1 MGRNRRNKYKNQFWT
16 SAVQNCVKWQYYYN
30 MLKEIAI
37 SCIEWKNLPDT
48 VDARFLELTLFED
61 GAGVYFNDE
70 VLGNLFLQATLD
82 GRLNVYREPKF
93 TKAYAV
99 TGYLK
104 DLNDTNSVII
114 HNNMLHTNS
123 VETCK
128 MFAMRLANI
137 DRTIDVNI
145 NAQKTPVLIKSS
157 ENERLTMVNLYQQY
171 DGGMPFIFGNDQI
184 NTDNITALRTD
195 APFVAP
201 QLYELKTN
209 IWNEALTYLGISN
222 VNITKR
228 ERLVS
233 DEVNRSQGGSI
244 ASKFSRLH
252 ERQVAVEK
260 INKMFGTNIS
270 VDYREE
276 LNTSLGGLDVSRE
289 TLGSSQKGDIT
300 DE

>member
-1 MGRNRRNKYKNQFWT
+1 MGRNRRNKYKNQFFT
-16 SAVQNCVKWQYYYN
+16 SMLQNSVSWQYYYN
-30 MLKEIAI
+30 RLKEIAI

-61 GAGVYFNDE
+61 GAGVYFNDD

-82 GRLNVYREPKF
+82 GRLNVYREPIK
-93 TKAYAV
+93 TKAHAV
-99 TGYLK
+99 NGYSK
-104 DLNDTNSVII
+104 YLNETNSVII

-123 VETCK
+123 VKACK
-128 MFAMRLANI
+128 RFAMRLANI

-145 NAQKTPVLIKSS
+145 NAQKTPVLIKSG
-157 ENERLTMVNLYQQY
+157 ENERLSMVNLYQQY
-171 DGGMPFIFGNDQI
+171 DGGMPFIFGSDQL

-270 VDYREE
+270 VNYREE
-276 LNTSLGGLDVSRE
+276 LDTSLVGLNVSRE
-289 TLGSSQKGDIT
+289 TSQKGDIV

>member
-1 MGRNRRNKYKNQFWT
+1 MGRNRRNKYKNQFFT
-16 SAVQNCVKWQYYYN
+16 SMLQNCVSWQYYYKR
-30 MLKEIAI
+30 LKEIAI

-48 VDARFLELTLFED
+48 VDARFLEMTLFED

-82 GRLNVYREPKF
+82 GKLNVYREPIK
-93 TKAYAV
+93 TKTCAV
-99 TGYLK
+99 NGYLK
-104 DLNDTNSVII
+104 DLNETNSVII

-123 VETCK
+123 VEACK

-145 NAQKTPVLIKSS
+145 NAQKTPVLIKSG
-157 ENERLTMVNLYQQY
+157 ENERLSMVNLYQQY
-171 DGGMPFIFGNDQI
+171 DGGMPFIFGSDQL

-276 LNTSLGGLDVSRE
+276 LDTSLDGLNVSRE
-289 TLGSSQKGDIT
+289 TSQKGDIV

>member
-1 MGRNRRNKYKNQFWT
+1 MGRNRRNKYKNQFFT
-16 SAVQNCVKWQYYYN
+16 SMLQNSVSWQYYYN
-30 MLKEIAI
+30 RLKEIAI

-61 GAGVYFNDE
+61 GAGVYFNDD

-82 GRLNVYREPKF
+82 GRLNVYREPIK
-93 TKAYAV
+93 TKAHAV
-99 TGYLK
+99 NGYSK
-104 DLNDTNSVII
+104 YLNETNSVII

-123 VETCK
+123 VEACK

-145 NAQKTPVLIKSS
+145 NAQKTPVLIKSG
-157 ENERLTMVNLYQQY
+157 ENERLSMVNLYQQY
-171 DGGMPFIFGNDQI
+171 DGGMPFIFGSDQL

-252 ERQVAVEK
+252 ERQTAVEK

-276 LNTSLGGLDVSRE
+276 LDTSLYGMSI
-289 TLGSSQKGDIT
+289 SSGTPQKGDDA

>member
-1 MGRNRRNKYKNQFWT
+1 MGRNRRNKYKNQFWA
-16 SAVQNCVKWQYYYN
+16 SAVQNCVTWQYYYN
-30 MLKEIAI
+30 RLKEIAI

-104 DLNDTNSVII
+104 NLDDTNSVII

-123 VETCK
+123 VEACK
-128 MFAMRLANI
+128 MFAMRLANV

-145 NAQKTPVLIKSS
+145 NAQKTPVLIKSG
-157 ENERLTMVNLYQQY
+157 ENERLSMVNLYQQY
-171 DGGMPFIFGNDQI
+171 DGGMPFIFGSDQL

-252 ERQVAVEK
+252 ERQVAVER
-260 INKMFGTNIS
+260 INKMFGTNIN

-276 LNTSLGGLDVSRE
+276 LDTSLDGLNVSRE
-289 TLGSSQKGDIT
+289 TLGIPQKGENT

>member
-1 MGRNRRNKYKNQFWT
+1 MGRNRRNKYKNQFFT
-16 SAVQNCVKWQYYYN
+16 SMLQNSVSWQYYYN
-30 MLKEIAI
+30 RLKEIAI

-61 GAGVYFNDE
+61 GAGVYFNDD

-82 GRLNVYREPKF
+82 GRLNVYREPIK
-93 TKAYAV
+93 TKAHAV
-99 TGYLK
+99 NGYSK
-104 DLNDTNSVII
+104 YLNETNSVII

-123 VETCK
+123 VKACK

-145 NAQKTPVLIKSS
+145 NAQKTPVLIKSG
-157 ENERLTMVNLYQQY
+157 ENERLSMVNLYQQY
-171 DGGMPFIFGNDQI
+171 DGGMPFIFGSDQL

-276 LNTSLGGLDVSRE
+276 LDTSLDGLNVSRE
-289 TLGSSQKGDIT
+289 TSQKGDIV

>member
-1 MGRNRRNKYKNQFWT
+1 MGRNRRNKYKNQFWA
-16 SAVQNCVKWQYYYN
+16 SAVQNCVTWQYYYN
-30 MLKEIAI
+30 RLKEIAI

-61 GAGVYFNDE
+61 GAGVYFNDD

-82 GRLNVYREPKF
+82 GRLNVYREPKL

-123 VETCK
+123 VEACK

-145 NAQKTPVLIKSS
+145 NAQKTPVLIKSG
-157 ENERLTMVNLYQQY
+157 ENERLSMVNLYQQY
-171 DGGMPFIFGNDQI
+171 DGGMPFIFGSDQL

-276 LNTSLGGLDVSRE
+276 LDTSLDGLNVSRE
-289 TLGSSQKGDIT
+289 TSQKGDIA

>member
-1 MGRNRRNKYKNQFWT
+1 MGRNRRNKYKNQFFT
-16 SAVQNCVKWQYYYN
+16 SMLQNSVTWQYYYN
-30 MLKEIAI
+30 RLKEIAI

-61 GAGVYFNDE
+61 GAGVYFNDD

-82 GRLNVYREPKF
+82 GRLNVYREPIK
-93 TKAYAV
+93 TKAHAV
-99 TGYLK
+99 NGYSK
-104 DLNDTNSVII
+104 YLNETNSVII

-123 VETCK
+123 VKACK
-128 MFAMRLANI
+128 MFALRLANI

-157 ENERLTMVNLYQQY
+157 ENERLTMINLYQQY
-171 DGGMPFIFGNDQI
+171 DGGMPFVFGSDEL
-184 NTDNITALRTD
+184 NTDNLTALRTD

-252 ERQVAVEK
+252 ERQTAVEK

-276 LNTSLGGLDVSRE
+276 LDTSLDGMRI
-289 TLGSSQKGDIT
+289 SSGTPQKGD
-300 DE
+300 DANE

>member
-1 MGRNRRNKYKNQFWT
+1 MGRNRRNKYKNQFFT
-16 SAVQNCVKWQYYYN
+16 SMLQNSVSWQYYYN
-30 MLKEIAI
+30 RLKEIAI

-61 GAGVYFNDE
+61 GAGVYFNDD

-82 GRLNVYREPKF
+82 GRLNVYREPIK
-93 TKAYAV
+93 TKAHAV
-99 TGYLK
+99 NGYSK
-104 DLNDTNSVII
+104 YLNETNSVII

-123 VETCK
+123 VKACK

-145 NAQKTPVLIKSS
+145 NAQKTPVLIKSG
-157 ENERLTMVNLYQQY
+157 ENERLSMVNLYQQY
-171 DGGMPFIFGNDQI
+171 DGGMPFIFGSDQL

-252 ERQVAVEK
+252 ERQTAVEK

-276 LNTSLGGLDVSRE
+276 LDTSLDGMSI
-289 TLGSSQKGDIT
+289 SSGTPQKGDDA

>member
-1 MGRNRRNKYKNQFWT
+1 MGRKRRNKYKNQFFT
-16 SAVQNCVKWQYYYN
+16 SMLQNCVSWQYYYKR
-30 MLKEIAI
+30 LKEIAI

-82 GRLNVYREPKF
+82 GKLNVYREPKN
-93 TKAYAV
+93 TKAHAEN
-99 TGYLK
+99 GYLK
-104 DLNDTNSVII
+104 NLNETNSVII

-145 NAQKTPVLIKSS
+145 NAQKTPVLIKSG
-157 ENERLTMVNLYQQY
+157 ENERLSMVNLYQQY
-171 DGGMPFIFGNDQI
+171 DGGMPFIFGSDQL

-233 DEVNRSQGGSI
+233 DEVDRSQGGSI

-252 ERQVAVEK
+252 ERQTAVEK

-276 LNTSLGGLDVSRE
+276 LDTSLDGLNVSRE
-289 TLGSSQKGDIT
+289 TSQKGDGT
-300 DE
+300 GE

>member
-16 SAVQNCVKWQYYYN
+16 SAVQNCVTWQYYYN
-30 MLKEIAI
+30 RLKEIAI

-70 VLGNLFLQATLD
+70 VLGDLFLQATLD
-82 GRLNVYREPKF
+82 GRLNVYREPKN

-123 VETCK
+123 VEACK

-145 NAQKTPVLIKSS
+145 NAQKTPVLIKSG
-157 ENERLTMVNLYQQY
+157 ENERLSMVNLYQQY
-171 DGGMPFIFGNDQI
+171 DGGMPFIFGSDQL

-276 LNTSLGGLDVSRE
+276 LDTSLDGLNVSRE
-289 TLGSSQKGDIT
+289 TSQKGDIA

>member
-1 MGRNRRNKYKNQFWT
+1 ML
-16 SAVQNCVKWQYYYN
+16 QNCVSWQYYYN
-30 MLKEIAI
+30 RLKEIAI
-37 SCIEWKNLPDT
+37 SCIEWKNLPDSI
-48 VDARFLELTLFED
+48 DARFLELTLFED
-61 GAGVYFNDE
+61 GAGVYFNDD

-82 GRLNVYREPKF
+82 GRLNVYREPTK
-93 TKAYAV
+93 TKAYA
-99 TGYLK
+99 TNGYLK
-104 DLNDTNSVII
+104 CLNENNSVII

-123 VETCK
+123 IETCK

-145 NAQKTPVLIKSS
+145 NAQKTPVLIKSG
-157 ENERLTMVNLYQQY
+157 EDERLSMVNLYQQY
-171 DGGMPFIFGNDQI
+171 DGGMPFIFGSDQL

-252 ERQVAVEK
+252 ERQTAVEK

-276 LNTSLGGLDVSRE
+276 LDTSLDGFNVSRE
-289 TLGSSQKGDIT
+289 TLQKGDNA